1 MHVQSISACD
11 CQESQERSSVGSHP
25 SGKGWF
31 LSEDLGLKDIRPVRE
46 TCYAL
51 FSCHISSVSP
61 LPMYGC
67 IDQLWPE

>member
-11 CQESQERSSVGSHP
+11 CQERSSVGSHLLGLE
-25 SGKGWF
+25 GKGWF

-51 FSCHISSVSP
+51 LSCHISFEPP